1 MKIFVD
7 SSILIEYIK
16 DQKTVLLEE
25 MFIQSLPL
33 YYNSIV
39 LTEYIY
45 YFLGHHGTKSPR
57 TLKENKRIPEIVIQ
71 NEPLGLLSLFE
82 QVNNPEPSSST
93 VIRLMKTYN
102 LLPNDA
108 IILAHCLTAGIHYLA
123 SYDSDFQ
130 IPCASEGV
138 TLIDTVEVFHTH
150 FPAS

>member
-1 MKIFVD
+1 M
-7 SSILIEYIK
+7 
-16 DQKTVLLEE
+16 
-25 MFIQSLPL
+25 
-33 YYNSIV
+33 
-39 LTEYIY
+39 
-45 YFLGHHGTKSPR
+45 
-57 TLKENKRIPEIVIQ
+57 KENKRIPEIVIQ

-130 IPCASEGV
+130 IPCASEGA
-138 TLIDTVEVFHTH
+138 TLIDTVEVFHAH